1 MNEATETKRKYLE
14 GWDKLKA
21 FNDCSLET
29 IKTLLELEGEKEE
42 EDTDEE
48 TSKVEK
54 WFKTSQDKLKT
65 HWNIE
70 VLKKR
75 YETAVC
81 KIQFL
86 KPMIEGVSQL
96 TEKPM
101 CPICWKNSVTTFNMS
116 CGHTQCTYCSE
127 SVTKTNMCPICRQ
140 SVTEV
145 KKLYF

>member
-1 MNEATETKRKYLE
+1 M
-14 GWDKLKA
+14 KA
-21 FNDCSLET
+21 FNECSLET
-29 IKTLLELEGEKEE
+29 VKTLLELEGEGDNKE
-42 EDTDEE
+42 DDE
-48 TSKVEK
+48 TTKVEK
-54 WFKTSQDKLKT
+54 WFKTSHDKLKN
-65 HWNIE
+65 HWNVE
-70 VLKKR
+70 MLKKR

-116 CGHTQCTYCSE
+116 CGHTQCSHCSE
-127 SVTKTNMCPICRQ
+127 SVLKSKMCPICRQ

-145 KKLYF
+145 KKLYFS